1 MRSIQRRLSLGLVTV
16 LVIVGLL
23 LAQTSLWV
31 FERSLREHIGLNLQD
46 EAESLIVAM
55 VRGPQGFQLSEQRL
69 SAAYKRPYSGLYF
82 RIDFADTTW
91 RSRSLWDSELQPGEK
106 PGLQDGLSEGPQDQQ
121 LLTYR
126 GDYQR
131 FGQKLVIYVA
141 EDYTPT
147 LKSVREVQ
155 MLGLGLG
162 LGALILILIL
172 QRSIVRRALRPL
184 EHTREQIAQ
193 LQQGQLSALDNQVP
207 IELEPLVE
215 QINHLLAHTEETLRR
230 SRNALGN
237 LGHALKT
244 PLAVLVN
251 LSSRNELQAHPE
263 LRKKIEESL
272 EQIEQRLSRELNKA
286 RLAGE
291 ALPGA
296 HFDCSAELPGLFS
309 TLQMIHSRGL
319 QLDWQAP
326 PGLRLPWDRED
337 LLELLGNLLDN
348 ACKWANSQVQL
359 LITANANGYQLEIAD
374 DGPGITA
381 ERREDVLSRGIRLD
395 EQVSGHGLGL
405 GIVRDI
411 VDAWGGEITL
421 GESPLGGLNVSIVLP
436 PRHISLQHKLSTDHG
451 PTA

>member
-1 MRSIQRRLSLGLVTV
+1 MAV

-23 LAQTSLWV
+23 LAQASLWV
-31 FERSLREHIGLNLQD
+31 FERSLREHIELNLQD
-46 EAESLIVAM
+46 EAESLIVAL

-82 RIDFADTTW
+82 RIDFGDTTW
-91 RSRSLWDSELQPGEK
+91 RSRSLWDSELQPGDK
-106 PGLQDGLSEGPQDQQ
+106 TGLQDGLIDGPQGQQ

-131 FGQKLVIYVA
+131 FGQKLVISVA
-141 EDYTPT
+141 EDYSPI
-147 LKSVREVQ
+147 LKSVRDVQ

-162 LGALILILIL
+162 VGALILILIL

-184 EHTREQIAQ
+184 ENTRKQIAQ
-193 LQQGQLSALDNQVP
+193 LQQGQLNALDSQVP
-207 IELEPLVE
+207 VELEPLVE
-215 QINHLLAHTEETLRR
+215 QINHLLAHTEESLRR

-251 LSSRNELQAHPE
+251 LSSRSELQAHPE
-263 LRKKIEESL
+263 LRQKLDDCL

-296 HFDCSAELPGLFS
+296 HFDCAAELPGLFS
-309 TLQMIHSRGL
+309 TLEMIHSRGL
-319 QLDWQAP
+319 KLDWQAP
-326 PGLRLPWDRED
+326 VGLRLPWDRED

-348 ACKWANSQVQL
+348 ACKWASTRVQL
-359 LITANANGYQLEIAD
+359 VITANAEGYQLEVGD
-374 DGPGITA
+374 DGPGIA
-381 ERREDVLSRGIRLD
+381 VDQREDVLNRGIRLD
-395 EQVSGHGLGL
+395 EQVRGHGLGL

-411 VDAWGGEITL
+411 VDAWGGQISL
-421 GESPLGGLNVSIVLP
+421 DESPLGGLNVRVTLP
-436 PRHISLQHKLSTDHG
+436 SRRVGLKPLT
-451 PTA
+451 PA